1 MIQLNV
7 DYTLLNR
14 FFGISPQKIAQ
25 YRNKDID
32 EIMQLE
38 AAQGNKKAE
47 DYEKILTDPD
57 KLLEIFKLTNIE
69 NRFLILQNLSEHD
82 LDNLLPYLKQ
92 EQLAVGLNFFTEEKL
107 MEMASELPMEPLI
120 EMIFEKFEMF
130 DILTLMDDESMN
142 QFLMQPDAER
152 KYAQKYFESLDDKSL
167 EMIMVQSFGEEF
179 KDKDRKD
186 YLGHLENLDNTKF
199 NNFLINMERESKINL
214 INGMV
219 GEEPDLLLLF
229 EPEDLVAPMNL
240 LMKQDKVKLMST
252 LDPEF
257 LIPMIQELPMDLTQ
271 IVVTQIDPRDFSEI
285 LARDFK
291 DILSS
296 VVLFSGN

>member
-14 FFGISPQKIAQ
+14 FFGISPAKIAQ

-32 EIMQLE
+32 EIMQIE
-38 AAQGNKKAE
+38 AAQGNSKAE
-47 DYEKILTDPD
+47 DYKKILTDPD

-69 NRFLILQNLSEHD
+69 NRYLILQNLSEHD

-92 EQLAVGLNFFTEEKL
+92 DQLAVGLNFFTEEKL
-107 MEMASELPMEPLI
+107 MEMASEIPLEPLI
-120 EMIFEKFEMF
+120 GMIFEKFDMF
-130 DILTLMDDESMN
+130 DILTLMDDDSMN

-167 EMIMVQSFGEEF
+167 EAIMVQSFGDDF
-179 KDKDRKD
+179 KDQKRDD
-186 YLGHLENLDNTKF
+186 YLQHIENLDNTKF
-199 NNFLINMERESKINL
+199 NTFLLSMERESKINL
-214 INGMV
+214 IDGMV
-219 GEEPDLLLLF
+219 GQEPDLLMLF
-229 EPEDLVAPMNL
+229 NPEDIVAPMNF

-271 IVVTQIDPRDFSEI
+271 VVVTQIDPRDFSEI

-291 DILSS
+291 DVLSS
-296 VVLFSGN
+296 VVLFSA

>member
-14 FFGISPQKIAQ
+14 FFGITPAKIAQ

-32 EIMQLE
+32 EIMQIE
-38 AAQGNKKAE
+38 AAQGNSKAE
-47 DYEKILTDPD
+47 DYKKILTDPD

-69 NRFLILQNLSEHD
+69 NRYLILQNLSEHD

-107 MEMASELPMEPLI
+107 MEMASELPLEPLI
-120 EMIFEKFEMF
+120 GMIFEKFDMF
-130 DILTLMDDESMN
+130 DILKLMDDDSMN

-152 KYAQKYFESLDDKSL
+152 KYAQKYFESLDDKTL
-167 EMIMVQSFGEEF
+167 EAIMVQSFGEDF
-179 KDKDRKD
+179 KDQKRED
-186 YLGHLENLDNTKF
+186 YLEHIENLDNTKF

-214 INGMV
+214 IDGMV
-219 GEEPDLLLLF
+219 GQEPDLLMLF
-229 EPEDLVAPMNL
+229 NPEDIVAPMNF

-271 IVVTQIDPRDFSEI
+271 VVVTQIDPRDFSEI

-291 DILSS
+291 DVLSS
-296 VVLFSGN
+296 VVLFSA